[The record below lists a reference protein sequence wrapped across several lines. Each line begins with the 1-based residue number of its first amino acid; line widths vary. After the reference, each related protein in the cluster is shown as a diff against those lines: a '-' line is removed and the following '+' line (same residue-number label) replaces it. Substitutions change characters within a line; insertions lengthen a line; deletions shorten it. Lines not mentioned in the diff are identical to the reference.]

1 MRYLFYGKMGD
12 ILVTAMP
19 SEEETHDVGEVFGE
33 FIECGRWDVK
43 TMTKETGEEDDK
55 DDDLVDVAIEES

>member
-1 MRYLFYGKMGD
+1 MS
-12 ILVTAMP
+12 
-19 SEEETHDVGEVFGE
+19 SEEETHDVGEVFCE

-43 TMTKETGEEDDK
+43 TMTEETGEEDDK